1 MDFGSV
7 PVPVPASASS
17 ASSLYVAHWAARCG
31 PWPWG
36 ALGKPLGTWCLVLG
50 GGGGGGGVCVCVWLW
65 LCGVWSRSSVV
76 VVAAPAPSDLLRRV
90 GLGGVRYGALAVG
103 NCGASPAGG
112 TAGQTGTP
120 IREWGS
126 ATRCSR
132 KPTECQ
138 LGLGEVLRFPIHTAA
153 VCVLIS
159 RALISRALNFPQL
172 KRDASPPRARKCV
185 YSVSHKVL
193 KARAEFVG

>member
-1 MDFGSV
+1 V
-7 PVPVPASASS
+7 
-17 ASSLYVAHWAARCG
+17 
-31 PWPWG
+31 
-36 ALGKPLGTWCLVLG
+36 LGGG
-50 GGGGGGGVCVCVWLW
+50 GGGGGGGVCVCGCGCVVCGRGRVW
-65 LCGVWSRSSVV
+65 SVV

-90 GLGGVRYGALAVG
+90 GLGSVRYGALAVG

-126 ATRCSR
+126 ANRCSR

-138 LGLGEVLRFPIHTAA
+138 LGLGEVLRFPIRTAA

-159 RALISRALNFPQL
+159 RARSIFLN
-172 KRDASPPRARKCV
+172 
-185 YSVSHKVL
+185 
-193 KARAEFVG
+193 